1 MRGGAG
7 TPVFARFENVRAL
20 RRMLEN
26 ARRNG
31 MTDAVAAIERR
42 IAELEERAR
51 PWFLNT
57 AEEYVRLQRAGN
69 PHANRGRL
77 IQMLGRHGAVE
88 SISLLATRPEAT
100 AGFEFLRLHGRL
112 DISFERFVADNPAMF
127 DEEVVAVASVR
138 LAVVR
143 AGAVPNPVTATAPQ
157 ISPTAGDVEE
167 RGAARGVGRWWA
179 ADSAERYWLEATDR
193 DDIGSDLRAPELDG
207 GGRPNWRYG
216 LFKEARPG
224 DVVLHYD
231 KDRGTGGIVGF
242 SRIAGPWTPAPIV
255 WAARGTFAR
264 ERGDVPEERP
274 GYVVPLEG
282 FTRFATPLTLARLR
296 ERTDALR
303 EMQDDLARRHAGAPL
318 YFPFETAGSREVR
331 LLQGYAFKLPAAMLR
346 LFPELAGVA
355 SVSDAPASPTTPV
368 DAPAAPGALEKE
380 SSGADDEVAGGR
392 NPPWTREELIL
403 ALDLY
408 LRQGGGRLSK
418 TDPELEDLSDL
429 LNQLHRLSAR
439 GARPDFRNPAG
450 CYMRLMNFRRFDPE
464 AQARGSAGLARGS
477 QVIKERRRPVVLAR
491 PLSRGQVLRA
501 RTGDHAGPWRR
512 GGRPGRG
519 RTPSRRPSGWR
530 RSCSPRPWSASP
542 RRPPPAAP
550 PCRAA

>member
-127 DEEVVAVASVR
+127 DEEVVAVASGR

-143 AGAVPNPVTATAPQ
+143 AGAVPNSVTATAPQ

-216 LFKEARPG
+216 LFEEARPG

-242 SRIAGPWTPAPIV
+242 SRIAPPGPPPTRGAPA
-255 WAARGTFAR
+255 R
-264 ERGDVPEERP
+264 
-274 GYVVPLEG
+274 VVEG
-282 FTRFATPLTLARLR
+282 ATPPTLPHTSAQAPQAPARASQGIR
-296 ERTDALR
+296 GV
-303 EMQDDLARRHAGAPL
+303 RHATCLISGRP
-318 YFPFETAGSREVR
+318 
-331 LLQGYAFKLPAAMLR
+331 
-346 LFPELAGVA
+346 
-355 SVSDAPASPTTPV
+355 
-368 DAPAAPGALEKE
+368 PGWC
-380 SSGADDEVAGGR
+380 R
-392 NPPWTREELIL
+392 NPGRCRNTDGQGPVFSVGF
-403 ALDLY
+403 LDS
-408 LRQGGGRLSK
+408 GPP
-418 TDPELEDLSDL
+418 DP
-429 LNQLHRLSAR
+429 
-439 GARPDFRNPAG
+439 G
-450 CYMRLMNFRRFDPE
+450 
-464 AQARGSAGLARGS
+464 
-477 QVIKERRRPVVLAR
+477 
-491 PLSRGQVLRA
+491 
-501 RTGDHAGPWRR
+501 
-512 GGRPGRG
+512 
-519 RTPSRRPSGWR
+519 
-530 RSCSPRPWSASP
+530 
-542 RRPPPAAP
+542 
-550 PCRAA
+550 